1 MAQKNLSRIVAE
13 RPFPD
18 YAHWWELGDRFAH
31 FMAEA
36 IVSQWRDIQPGDDDL
51 TMVEAHVS
59 EYVEL
64 VYGRQPRARLV
75 ADFVDRRFSDPLR
88 SGEFDALSFAF
99 YRSAFGLFEE
109 RFKVVPRRAAREK
122 RLFTNRVGKA
132 FFDAIH
138 TYLSLAIPADLDDA
152 RSFNQLKTCIQSMG
166 RFLKDQGYLRDHFGF
181 SFDVSA
187 IHAGKRIR
195 QSDAE
200 FLPDLNRNGVAYA
213 QYEMGYPV
221 ILPSA
226 VYLYQL
232 KGEAQHHSSRTI
244 EDLFEQ
250 IGYQARETDDF
261 DPTDHPPNLV
271 VEFWEIKRMS

>member
-1 MAQKNLSRIVAE
+1 MDQEKLSQIVAE

-18 YAHWWELGDRFAH
+18 YADWWVLGDRFAD

-36 IVSQWRDIQPGDDDL
+36 IVSQWRQIQPGDDDL
-51 TMVEAHVS
+51 ATVEAHVS
-59 EYVEL
+59 EYMDF
-64 VYGRQPRARLV
+64 VYGRRPRARLV
-75 ADFVDRRFSDPLR
+75 ADFVDRRFADPLL
-88 SGEFDALSFAF
+88 SGEFDAVSFAF
-99 YRSAFGLFEE
+99 YRSTFELFEE
-109 RFKVVPRRAAREK
+109 RFKAEPRRAAREK
-122 RLFTNRVGKA
+122 RRFTNRVGKA
-132 FFDAIH
+132 FFDAMH
-138 TYLSLAIPADLDDA
+138 AHLSLAIPAELDDD
-152 RSFNQLKTCIQSMG
+152 RNFTQLKTCIMKVG
-166 RFLKDQGYLRDHFGF
+166 RFLKDQGYLRDHFRF

-187 IHAGKRIR
+187 THGGEQIK
-195 QSDAE
+195 QSDAD
-200 FLPDLNRNGVAYA
+200 FLPNLHRSGVAFA

-232 KGEAQHHSSRTI
+232 TGEAQHHSSRTI